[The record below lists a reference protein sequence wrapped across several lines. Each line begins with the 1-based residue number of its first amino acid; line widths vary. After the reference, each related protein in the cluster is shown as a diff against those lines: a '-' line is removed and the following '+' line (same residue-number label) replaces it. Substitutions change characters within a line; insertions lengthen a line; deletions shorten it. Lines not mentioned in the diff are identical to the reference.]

1 MILYAG
7 ALSED
12 PSIENIFSEDSSKPA
27 AHSIAEAKQVKSS
40 VNRGF
45 AASNL

>member
-1 MILYAG
+1 MIMYAG
-7 ALSED
+7 AMMED
-12 PSIENIFSEDSSKPA
+12 PSIENIFAEDSKPA

-45 AASNL
+45 AASKL